1 MSECDV
7 SASNMTPTQI
17 QEFLS
22 FLIQKTP
29 LKATTLQKMDSLYRF
44 SSSKNYE
51 ILYLFLRLGIRSKWT
66 PIIDETF
73 EFLKKMGRLKF
84 VRPIYRDLGNWQE
97 QKHAAIEFFH
107 ANKHL
112 LMSTVVDGVRKDLK
126 C

>member
-1 MSECDV
+1 
-7 SASNMTPTQI
+7 MTPTQI

-29 LKATTLQKMDSLYRF
+29 LKASTLEIMDGLYKF
-44 SSSKNYE
+44 SSSRNYE
-51 ILYLFLRLGIRSKWT
+51 IIYLFLRLGIRSKWT
-66 PIIDETF
+66 PIVEKTF

-84 VRPIYRDLGNWQE
+84 VRPIYRDFGNWE
-97 QKHAAIEFFH
+97 DQKPAAVEFFN